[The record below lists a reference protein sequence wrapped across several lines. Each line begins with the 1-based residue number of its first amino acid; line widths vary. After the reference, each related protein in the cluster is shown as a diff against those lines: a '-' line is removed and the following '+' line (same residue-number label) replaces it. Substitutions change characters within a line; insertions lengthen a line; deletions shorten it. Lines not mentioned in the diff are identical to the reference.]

1 MPAIETDKRGG
12 GARSPSFASRHRC
25 PRRHSPRRRSPPP
38 PSNARAVSHRPPKSQ
53 TQCRRS
59 SSPIVPQQTIVP
71 VLGSDRR
78 YQVLYELQL
87 VNTLG
92 RPADLRSVEVLDA
105 GNGRSLLT
113 LSAAEIVKGDYLHT
127 LDRHSPRAHRLHRSR
142 GSAIMAITTW
152 PSGPQATA
160 IPICAMVSCAATKS
174 TFTMLLCVPSACSP
188 VGSGACL
195 SHFAPNMDRRRAWSC
210 GVSHIRLNALS
221 RARNSRIV
229 EISPGHD
236 RSVSARLH
244 LGLEVDTRTG

>member
-1 MPAIETDKRGG
+1 LKPIKGRKCTLAVLCVAAPLSSSALAETPVATAAFKCQGG
-12 GARSPSFASRHRC
+12 EPSTAKITN
-25 PRRHSPRRRSPPP
+25 P
-38 PSNARAVSHRPPKSQ
+38 V
-53 TQCRRS
+53 
-59 SSPIVPQQTIVP
+59 SPIVVSYRAPADDRTRT
-71 VLGSDRR
+71 GSDRR

-127 LDRHSPRAHRLHRSR
+127 LDRQLATSTSFAPFEGLGNHGDHNVAFRSP
-142 GSAIMAITTW
+142 GDNN
-152 PSGPQATA
+152 P
-160 IPICAMVSCAATKS
+160 PICAMVSCAATKS
-174 TFTMLLCVPSACSP
+174 IFTMLLCVPSACSP